1 MTASSTTAHDT
12 GPDSARRARS
22 RRFFRLRVA
31 FLVSVLVAILLY
43 GALDHR
49 RRQARRAWQRPLDV
63 ALILLQRGS
72 LDAEALNEFQT
83 RVDALEEA
91 LEREF
96 LRYGGQ
102 FRPVHFEQFGPV
114 EERSLPPTPAE
125 SPSFLEP
132 LRFSLALRAFA
143 KDNDAALQLSRGDF
157 DGKIYVR
164 LSQPESERRSFVE
177 GLGEDGGTVAVTRIE
192 LRLDSIDFGLF
203 VITHELFHLLGANDR
218 YDDTGQTLIPEGLG
232 DPELDPLY
240 PQSTAEVMARGRVIA
255 PGREEPPG
263 HLDQLRV
270 GHTTA
275 LEIGWLKA
283 TRQ

>member
-1 MTASSTTAHDT
+1 VSSTGARDRV
-12 GPDSARRARS
+12 PDALRLARS
-22 RRFFRLRVA
+22 RRFFQLRVA
-31 FLVSVLVAILLY
+31 FLVSLLIATILY
-43 GALDHR
+43 GVLDHR
-49 RRQARRAWQRPLDV
+49 RRQARRAWHRPLDV
-63 ALILLQRGS
+63 ALVLLQRGS
-72 LDAEALNEFQT
+72 LDAAALSEFQT
-83 RVDALEEA
+83 RVDALEEV

-96 LRYGGQ
+96 RRYGGQ

-114 EERSLPPTPAE
+114 AERTLPPTPAA

-132 LRFSLALRAFA
+132 LWFSLALRTFA
-143 KDNDAALQLSRGDF
+143 KDNDAAVQLSHSDF

-164 LSQPESERRSFVE
+164 LSQPESERRSLVE
-177 GLGEDGGTVAVTRIE
+177 GLGEDGGVVAVTRIE
-192 LRLDSIDFGLF
+192 LSLDSVDFGLF

-218 YDDTGQTLIPEGLG
+218 YDDTGQTLIPDGLG

-240 PQSTAEVMARGRVIA
+240 PQSMAEVMARGRVIA

-275 LEIGWLKA
+275 IEIGWLKA
-283 TRQ
+283 TRE